1 MILGW
6 HLARGLMSIQ
16 ALSCL
21 GYPSLRNTQ
30 DKDPCRIYWPTEDP
44 CRVHWPTKDSD
55 IILNRLDSQTPK
67 QNKRELIKTSWNILN
82 YIELYIEVY
91 IELCSIYQT
100 IQYIQA
106 WIYWK
111 QRRPKGP
118 SDHFYLNIQSTVR
131 SYHSHVVT
139 TPLTGPSVWDIRTR
153 TDGDGESP
161 PWTLLGCISK
171 PTDLASLWMRN
182 RPAEEEKRKRRERRE
197 RKMEKRERDRSRLSP
212 KENRSQA

>member
-16 ALSCL
+16 VLSCL

-30 DKDPCRIYWPTEDP
+30 NKDACRIYWPTEDP
-44 CRVHWPTKDSD
+44 CRVHWPTEDSD
-55 IILNRLDSQTPK
+55 IILNRLDSQTPE

-82 YIELYIEVY
+82 YIELHIEVY
-91 IELCSIYQT
+91 IELCSIYRT
-100 IQYIQA
+100 VQYIQA

-161 PWTLLGCISK
+161 PWTFLGCISK
-171 PTDLASLWMRN
+171 PTDLAFCGWEIDQL
-182 RPAEEEKRKRRERRE
+182 
-197 RKMEKRERDRSRLSP
+197 
-212 KENRSQA
+212 